1 MSFSTNFIPGKKMTP
16 PIHLQ
21 EKKNEARGSE
31 LSLSC
36 HFLKEPSSISGVFQ
50 KALILNEVQDSNT
63 ETFENSFTKKK
74 KSGPGLWS
82 QSQQNSYIA
91 EFMGLCCNML
101 NKQVHKL
108 KWDRLFPVSPNTV
121 LISRHATK
129 IFAGTIK

>member
-74 KSGPGLWS
+74 KIRSRVMKSKP
-82 QSQQNSYIA
+82 A
-91 EFMGLCCNML
+91 EFLHCRIHG
-101 NKQVHKL
+101 
-108 KWDRLFPVSPNTV
+108 FV
-121 LISRHATK
+121 LQYVK
-129 IFAGTIK
+129 

>member
-74 KSGPGLWS
+74 KKNQVQGYEVKASRIPTL
-82 QSQQNSYIA
+82 QNSWVCVAI
-91 EFMGLCCNML
+91 C
-101 NKQVHKL
+101 
-108 KWDRLFPVSPNTV
+108 
-121 LISRHATK
+121 
-129 IFAGTIK
+129 